1 MSAPEPAPR
10 PVTAPAISVL
20 TSVYNGERFL
30 AAAIESVLTQDFADF
45 EFLLLDDGSTDG
57 SLAIAQHYAAQDN
70 RLRVITRENRGL
82 VASLNELLA
91 AARAP
96 LIARFDA
103 DDICMPERL
112 SKQKAFMDGHPGHG
126 LVGSDTR
133 YIDAA
138 GQVPSTPALVRPHNH
153 PGILANLEEGPNL
166 CHSVVMYRRALVLE
180 IGGYRASYLH
190 AEDLDLWLRL
200 GEMTQLANLPEVL
213 LEYRI
218 TPEQVSARHVVTQAT
233 HAAIAWLAH
242 RERAGGRT
250 DPTAGLDRLPPFTQL
265 DGLFQPGAS
274 AYVCRRVIDR
284 VLFSAQAL
292 GGEAWPLLLAHAAD
306 HRRAPRLWRAAARLL
321 RASELRKG
329 THLIAVLAGMTR

>member
-1 MSAPEPAPR
+1 MSAPGPA
-10 PVTAPAISVL
+10 TAPAISVL

-30 AAAIESVLTQDFADF
+30 AAAINSVLAQDFTDF
-45 EFLLLDDGSTDG
+45 EFLLLDDGSSDG
-57 SLAIAQHYAAQDN
+57 SLAIARHYAAQDA

-103 DDICMPERL
+103 DDICKPGRL
-112 SKQKAFMDGHPGHG
+112 GKQQTFMDSHPGYG
-126 LVGSDTR
+126 MVGSDTR

-138 GQVPSTPALVRPHNH
+138 GQVPPVPPLIRPHDH
-153 PGILANLEEGPNL
+153 QSILANLEEGPNL
-166 CHSVVMYRRALVLE
+166 CHSVVMYRRDLVLA

-200 GEMTQLANLPEVL
+200 GEVTQLANLPEVL
-213 LEYRI
+213 LDYRV
-218 TPEQVSARHVVTQAT
+218 TPEQVSSRHVVTQAV

-242 RERAGGRT
+242 RERAQGRP
-250 DPTAGLDRLPPFTQL
+250 DPTAELDRLPPFNQL
-265 DGLFQPGAS
+265 DALFQPGAS

-284 VLFSAQAL
+284 VLFSAPAL
-292 GGEAWPLLLAHAAD
+292 RGEAWPLLLAHAQD
-306 HRRAPRLWRAAARLL
+306 NRRALRLWRAAARLL
-321 RASELRKG
+321 RVGDLRKSAQLLA
-329 THLIAVLAGMTR
+329 TLAGLPR

>member
-1 MSAPEPAPR
+1 MSAA
-10 PVTAPAISVL
+10 VPAISVL

-30 AAAIESVLTQDFADF
+30 AAAIESVLAQDFTDF
-45 EFLLLDDGSTDG
+45 EFLLLDDGSSDG
-57 SLAIAQHYAAQDN
+57 SLAIARHYAAQDA

-103 DDICMPERL
+103 DDICKPVRL
-112 SKQKAFMDGHPGHG
+112 RRQKAFMDSHPDHG
-126 LVGSDTR
+126 MVGSDTR

-138 GQVPSTPALVRPHNH
+138 GQVPPVPALVRPHDH
-153 PGILANLEEGPNL
+153 PEILANLEEGPNL

-200 GEMTQLANLPEVL
+200 GEVTQLANLPEVL
-213 LEYRI
+213 LDYRI
-218 TPEQVSARHVVTQAT
+218 TPEQVSSRHVVTQAE

-242 RERAGGRT
+242 CERASGRP
-250 DPTAGLDRLPPFTQL
+250 DPTAGLDRLPPFTAL
-265 DGLFQPGAS
+265 DAMFHPGAG

-284 VLFSAQAL
+284 VLYSAPAL
-292 GGEAWPLLLAHAAD
+292 SGQAWPLLLAHAAD
-306 HRRAPRLWRAAARLL
+306 NRRAPRLWRTVARLL
-321 RASELRKG
+321 RTGELRKG
-329 THLIAVLAGMTR
+329 LRLLAVLAGLTR